1 MVVLEAAFVRSD
13 FSLGVVATHSST
25 TTPLFY
31 RLTAMWSSQE
41 GSLLLWVW
49 LLAGWWSRA
58 VRGGHRRGP
67 GSTPRASG
75 GPLRFATFFLGLVVF
90 IATPFAQLA
99 SPPAEGTGLQPL
111 LRYPAMMIHP
121 PTLYSG
127 YTLSTV
133 PFAFAVGALVTRR
146 LDASWI
152 AATRRFALGAW
163 LALGFGVLLGAR
175 WSWSELGWGGYWAW
189 DPVENAALLPWLTGT
204 AFLHSVMIQE
214 RRGLLRMWNACLV
227 LGTG

>member
-1 MVVLEAAFVRSD
+1 MGDPRWAASARTAVYALFGVLTVAMVVVEGAFVRSD

-49 LLAGWWSRA
+49 LLAGWSSLA
-58 VRGGHRRGP
+58 VRSAHRRVP
-67 GSTPRASG
+67 EITPWANAVLLG
-75 GPLRFATFFLGLVVF
+75 FAVFFLGLVVF
-90 IATPFAQLA
+90 LADPFAQLA
-99 SPPAEGTGLQPL
+99 TPPAEGTGLQPL

-127 YTLSTV
+127 YTLATV
-133 PFAFAVGALVTRR
+133 PFAFGIGALVTRR

-152 AATRRFALGAW
+152 IA
-163 LALGFGVLLGAR
+163 
-175 WSWSELGWGGYWAW
+175 
-189 DPVENAALLPWLTGT
+189 
-204 AFLHSVMIQE
+204 
-214 RRGLLRMWNACLV
+214 
-227 LGTG
+227 